1 MNKRINS
8 IVVGVLVFALN
19 SSAIADGSVIDKVYH
34 PYVEL
39 LEWEIEWR
47 MIYEQAGTTKSESHN
62 QVHRLGV
69 GKALSEFVFAEVYLI
84 GERSNDNSLDID
96 AYEFELMW
104 QLSEQ
109 GEYALDYGLL
119 FEVEHESDED
129 IWEYATALLLEKEF
143 GRYSVT
149 ANLAVIY
156 ERGDSIRNEWESAAS
171 LQARYRYS
179 QRFEPAIEA
188 YFGEDTQAIG
198 PVFLGLERLGNA
210 TALRWEAGIVFGL
223 DNETPDY
230 TVRAVLEYEF

>member
-1 MNKRINS
+1 MNKR
-8 IVVGVLVFALN
+8 VRGALAGVLIFALN
-19 SSAIADGSVIDKVYH
+19 SAAFADGSIIDKVYH

-47 MIYEQAGTTKSESHN
+47 MIHEQDGTSNGESRN

-84 GERSNDNSLDID
+84 GERSDDSSLDID
-96 AYEFELMW
+96 AYEIELMW

-109 GEYALDYGLL
+109 GEYSVDYGLL
-119 FEVEHESDED
+119 FEVEREMDED
-129 IWEYATALLLEKEF
+129 IWEYSTALLLEKEL
-143 GRYSVT
+143 GRYSIS
-149 ANLAVIY
+149 ANLGMTY
-156 ERGDSIRNEWESAAS
+156 EQGSSIKNEWESAVS

-188 YFGEDTQAIG
+188 FFGEDTRAIG
-198 PVFLGLERLGNA
+198 PVVMGLERLGNA

-223 DNETPDY
+223 DKETPDY
-230 TVRAVLEYEF
+230 TLRTVLEYEF